1 MEGEETVEEAE
12 TGEEGEERRECRQ
25 VGGST
30 ENDTRG
36 PRRPKD
42 NALST
47 NLRTLCNRSQR
58 YCEEEKKKRNA
69 NKHRIGN
76 KKKTKNEKARPSE
89 QCKSLT

>member
-42 NALST
+42 NALSV
-47 NLRTLCNRSQR
+47 S
-58 YCEEEKKKRNA
+58 
-69 NKHRIGN
+69 IG
-76 KKKTKNEKARPSE
+76 K
-89 QCKSLT
+89 